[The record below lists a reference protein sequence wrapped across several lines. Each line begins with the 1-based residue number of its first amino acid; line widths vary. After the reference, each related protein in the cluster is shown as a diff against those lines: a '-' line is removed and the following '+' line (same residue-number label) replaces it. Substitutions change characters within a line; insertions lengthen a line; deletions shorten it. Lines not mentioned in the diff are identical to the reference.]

1 MPLAPTA
8 FPHFQ
13 ASVLRRD
20 LRALPSADARGSRQ
34 AEGLGT
40 EIGDQTNKYED
51 SNGWSCRLMMI
62 NDD

>member
-13 ASVLRRD
+13 AIVLRRD

-34 AEGLGT
+34 AERLGT

-51 SNGWSCRLMMI
+51 SNG
-62 NDD
+62 